1 MEACNKLGSYYMNE
15 LKYQEAL
22 GEFQHESIIHQASDQ
37 KMDYG
42 RANRMIGECYMMM
55 GKYQD
60 ALKHEDIFMKIAKQ
74 EKDRVEQQRA
84 YASVGRCHLL
94 QAEDKTVS
102 GSTDAAKDLK
112 AAETSFLKSLMIC
125 KE

>member
-1 MEACNKLGSYYMNE
+1 MSE

-22 GEFQHESIIHQASDQ
+22 GEFRQESLIHQASDK
-37 KMDYG
+37 KMDFG
-42 RANRMIGECYMMM
+42 RASRMIGECYMMM

-60 ALKHEDIFMKIAKQ
+60 ALRHENVFMKIAKQ
-74 EKDRVEQQRA
+74 ENDRVEMQRA

-102 GSTDAAKDLK
+102 ASTDAAKDLK
-112 AAETSFLKSLMIC
+112 AAETAFLKSLMIC